1 MPRLRATLSS
11 CESVGRLTG
20 MASSLEHHAC
30 TLDACTIADRV
41 YAPLGLG
48 GIRIPSTPPRYG
60 NAQAI
65 VYTLLLFVSGIA
77 DNVLKPLMLGRGVEA
92 PMPVILLGALGGRA
106 TAGILAMFVGATLL
120 ALGYQVFMAWVAA
133 DRDAESL
140 RHQSDTPAPN

>member
-48 GIRIPSTPPRYG
+48 GIRIPSTPPLSRSEGLTPTFHRTGRGTADYRSACRTGHQRRGLRSGNLDTCAWCVAHVKACTGNYG

-65 VYTLLLFVSGIA
+65 VYTLLLF
-77 DNVLKPLMLGRGVEA
+77 
-92 PMPVILLGALGGRA
+92 
-106 TAGILAMFVGATLL
+106 
-120 ALGYQVFMAWVAA
+120 
-133 DRDAESL
+133 
-140 RHQSDTPAPN
+140 